1 MVYYCDSC
9 GNAFEYM
16 KTLNRHVETKHKD
29 TTMFMCDQ
37 CPKQFER
44 KDHYIRHLKSCK
56 QKKKESDQCEICLKQ
71 FSRKAYVK
79 VHKEKM
85 HKTDNP
91 LPFLWMLDGQQINV
105 TPSNKNLTSTNF
117 EDDIE
122 QHIIMDKIK
131 MIKDIVEDF
140 FGNVCSIIAKF
151 KCLKCNKRFDKQI
164 TLKNHDKSEHQV
176 QKKFYT
182 NKCHLIFV

>member
-1 MVYYCDSC
+1 
-9 GNAFEYM
+9 M

-79 VHKEKM
+79 VHK
-85 HKTDNP
+85 
-91 LPFLWMLDGQQINV
+91 
-105 TPSNKNLTSTNF
+105 
-117 EDDIE
+117 DI
-122 QHIIMDKIK
+122 
-131 MIKDIVEDF
+131 
-140 FGNVCSIIAKF
+140 
-151 KCLKCNKRFDKQI
+151 
-164 TLKNHDKSEHQV
+164 
-176 QKKFYT
+176 
-182 NKCHLIFV
+182 